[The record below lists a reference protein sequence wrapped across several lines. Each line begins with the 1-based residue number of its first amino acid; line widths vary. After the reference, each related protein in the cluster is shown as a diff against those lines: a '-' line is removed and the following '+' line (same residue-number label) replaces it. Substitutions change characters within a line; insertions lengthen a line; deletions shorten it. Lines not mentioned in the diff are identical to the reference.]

1 MSRARL
7 IFKLRNR
14 CVRESRSL
22 NRARVRS
29 SDFDFDLT
37 CFALPC
43 FFFEPVRPRYLCFS
57 FGSQPMYA
65 LHPAAQD
72 DGTTDRILAYLI
84 KTAPN
89 TPRVAPTAGDGTAA
103 DLAAMALSTA
113 LLLAD
118 QKHAHRPRSPQ
129 AEWSPRVA
137 RGHAGKPGKLTTL
150 QPTARALPPLRSPQ
164 LAPRPK
170 PTTVVY
176 AALRQQISDRAV
188 RHCDPR
194 FNSWAD
200 VDIPPLSP
208 RRARAAVSTDLEE
221 PGPGFY
227 AESIRKS
234 PRARK

>member
-1 MSRARL
+1 MFGL
-7 IFKLRNR
+7 IRTF
-14 CVRESRSL
+14 VQIRSTW
-22 NRARVRS
+22 R
-29 SDFDFDLT
+29 D
-37 CFALPC
+37 
-43 FFFEPVRPRYLCFS
+43 S
-57 FGSQPMYA
+57 FVSLVSMAKASYDEGS
-65 LHPAAQD
+65 
-72 DGTTDRILAYLI
+72 TDRILAYLI

-137 RGHAGKPGKLTTL
+137 RGHAGKPGKLITTF

-176 AALRQQISDRAV
+176 AALRQQISDRAI

-208 RRARAAVSTDLEE
+208 RRARTAVSNDLVE
-221 PGPGFY
+221 PGVQVAGFY

-234 PRARK
+234 PRSPTRK

>member
-1 MSRARL
+1 VVRDLVAQQSARA
-7 IFKLRNR
+7 F
-14 CVRESRSL
+14 L
-22 NRARVRS
+22 N
-29 SDFDFDLT
+29 FDFDLT
-37 CFALPC
+37 CIARLPFCARSALGPWC
-43 FFFEPVRPRYLCFS
+43 S

-208 RRARAAVSTDLEE
+208 RRARAAVSNDLEE

>member
-1 MSRARL
+1 MIAAQTVLWVSVG
-7 IFKLRNR
+7 LRNMFGLLR
-14 CVRESRSL
+14 TCSKIRSTWRDSRSCPGVM
-22 NRARVRS
+22 AKATY
-29 SDFDFDLT
+29 D
-37 CFALPC
+37 
-43 FFFEPVRPRYLCFS
+43 E
-57 FGSQPMYA
+57 GS
-65 LHPAAQD
+65 
-72 DGTTDRILAYLI
+72 TDRILASLI

-137 RGHAGKPGKLTTL
+137 RGHAGKPGKLITTF

-176 AALRQQISDRAV
+176 AALRQQISDRAI

-208 RRARAAVSTDLEE
+208 RRARTAVSNDLVE
-221 PGPGFY
+221 PGVQVAGFY

-234 PRARK
+234 PRSPTRK

>member
-14 CVRESRSL
+14 CVRESWSL
-22 NRARVRS
+22 NRARERS
-29 SDFDFDLT
+29 SALT
-37 CFALPC
+37 FWFALPC
-43 FFFEPVRPRYLCFS
+43 FFLSPFGFLLSPLCG

-208 RRARAAVSTDLEE
+208 RRARAAVSNDLEE